1 MVDLVD
7 VLQNEYNIERN
18 KKVSIETR
26 AGVFL
31 TLLFAI
37 IPSYFSVFVSVVNI
51 YRSFTCL
58 RCFKILLHLGFM
70 IMCILTTLNLV
81 SILLVKNY
89 PNFNV
94 DQMFDSQGQTDIN
107 EWMCLH
113 YKQLVSEYRKL
124 NIENAIKLKDSIFY
138 IMSIIL
144 ITIVSHII

>member
-58 RCFKILLHLGFM
+58 RCLKILLHLGFM

-94 DQMFDSQGQTDIN
+94 DQMFDSQGKTDIN
-107 EWMCLH
+107 DWMCLH

-124 NIENAIKLKDSIFY
+124 NIENAIKLKDSTFY